1 MTGVWE
7 VAFIIFLLSLTVLVY
22 LLIPVV
28 LRFRDT
34 LGRLNKTLVILNDDL
49 PEILKNIESITER
62 LDKVMKTAEDAVED
76 IVKIEH
82 TITKEIK
89 EPLINIANIIG
100 TVIQLLNRLLTWP
113 KKK

>member
-7 VAFIIFLLSLTVLVY
+7 VAFVIFLLSLTVLVY

-28 LRFRDT
+28 LRFRNT
-34 LGRLNKTLVILNDDL
+34 LGRVNKTLVILNDDL
-49 PEILKNIESITER
+49 PDILKHIQNITER
-62 LDKVMKTAEDAVED
+62 LDRVLKTVED
-76 IVKIEH
+76 TVEDVAQLEH

-89 EPLINIANIIG
+89 EPIFNIAQVVG
-100 TVIQLLNRLLTWP
+100 TLIQLLNKILIWP

>member
-7 VAFIIFLLSLTVLVY
+7 VAFVIFLLSLTVLVY

-34 LGRLNKTLVILNDDL
+34 LGRLNRTLVVLNDDL
-49 PEILKNIESITER
+49 PEILKNVQSITER

-76 IVKIEH
+76 IAKIER

-89 EPLINIANIIG
+89 EPLINIAQIIG
-100 TVIQLLNRLLTWP
+100 TVIQLIERLLVWP

>member
-7 VAFIIFLLSLTVLVY
+7 VAFVIFLLSLTVLVY

-28 LRFRDT
+28 LRLKDT

-62 LDKVMKTAEDAVED
+62 LDKVMKTTEDAVED
-76 IVKIEH
+76 IAKIEH

-89 EPLINIANIIG
+89 QPLMNIAQIIG
-100 TVIQLLNRLLTWP
+100 TAIQLINRLLGWQ